1 MGYNAA
7 KIRMKKIII
16 VTASIIVSISVFAQ
30 SSNYRY
36 SDCFWCGHPTKR
48 DSYMNLL
55 FTGGYQMLFHEGS
68 QFHTGNITAEA
79 VFSFFG
85 ARASI
90 SYGPGYFMYSP
101 VGLIMFAPAV
111 FMRTLSETGGSGA
124 GAGILLALAF
134 SAAQWHIPVSN
145 HIEINLG
152 WDALKFVKM
161 KNFDSGTYI
170 AGSLN
175 AGVTGYI
182 GDMLFLS
189 AYYEFNHS
197 HNLIVN
203 WTGGFGGAVGSQPSF
218 LNGHSFGIRVGCQI

>member
-1 MGYNAA
+1 
-7 KIRMKKIII
+7 MKNKSLKLILCAVLTFCMLFPI
-16 VTASIIVSISVFAQ
+16 SCVSAQ
-30 SSNYRY
+30 SYGFWDGSPTYR
-36 SDCFWCGHPTKR
+36 D
-48 DSYMNLL
+48 DYMNFL
-55 FTGGYQMLFHEGS
+55 FTGGYQMLFHEGH
-68 QFHTGNITAEA
+68 QFHTGTLAAEA

-101 VGLIMFAPAV
+101 VGLLMFAPAV

-124 GAGILLALAF
+124 GAAVLLIFAF
-134 SAAQWHIPVSN
+134 SAAQWHIRVSD
-145 HIEINLG
+145 HFEINLG

-161 KNFDSGTYI
+161 KHLDDRTFI

-182 GDMLFLS
+182 GDMMFIS

-197 HNLIVN
+197 HNTIIK
-203 WTGGFGGAVGSQPSF
+203 WTSGFGGAVGSQPSF
-218 LNGHSFGIRVGCQI
+218 LNGHSFGIRLGCQI

>member
-1 MGYNAA
+1 
-7 KIRMKKIII
+7 MKKKKIFKTI
-16 VTASIIVSISVFAQ
+16 VGFCIALCLIASTPQVQAQ
-30 SSNYRY
+30 YGFWDGEPTYR
-36 SDCFWCGHPTKR
+36 D
-48 DSYMNLL
+48 DYMNFLI
-55 FTGGYQMLFHEGS
+55 TGGYQMLFHEGS

-111 FMRTLSETGGSGA
+111 FIRTLSATGGSGA
-124 GAGILLALAF
+124 GAGIMLALAF
-134 SAAQWHIPVSN
+134 SAAQWHIRVSD
-145 HIEINLG
+145 HFEFNLG

-161 KNFDSGTYI
+161 KNFDRGTYI

-182 GDMLFLS
+182 GDYLFLS

-197 HNLIVN
+197 HNLIVQ
-203 WTGGFGGAVGSQPSF
+203 WTGGFGGAFGDQPSF
-218 LNGHSFGIRVGCQI
+218 LNGHSFGIRVGCQL